1 MFQKT
6 NPQTKSERD
15 HVLSSISEKNLKKK
29 RKPCPVFGGK
39 TPVGP
44 LETPKRCPPDGQW
57 DGPLAARLAVSPS
70 APKRIHHG
78 MIESWLAHVQTN
90 LK

>member
-1 MFQKT
+1 MSCLRFQK
-6 NPQTKSERD
+6 
-15 HVLSSISEKNLKKK
+15 KKK
-29 RKPCPVFGGK
+29 KKTFHEFGRK

-44 LETPKRCPPDGQW
+44 LETPKCCPPDGQW
-57 DGPLAARLAVSPS
+57 DGPLAARLAVSPG